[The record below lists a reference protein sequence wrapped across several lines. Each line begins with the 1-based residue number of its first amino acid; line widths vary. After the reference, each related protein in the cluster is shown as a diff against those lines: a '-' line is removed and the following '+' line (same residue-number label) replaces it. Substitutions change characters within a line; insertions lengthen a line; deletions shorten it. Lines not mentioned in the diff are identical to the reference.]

1 VAVERQLMSDVEV
14 ASYLSGGLDTGA
26 VTAAA
31 ARRLKRLTTF
41 ATGFDTTGAEGMEAE
56 FDERSDAAEL
66 ASALGTHHHEL
77 LLDSHDLEMV
87 LPRLVQRIEE
97 PRMSFSY
104 PNYLTAGMA
113 SRWVKVVLSGVGGDE
128 IFGGYPWRYYRAA
141 RNRDF
146 DHYVTQYYDFWQRLV
161 TDDLKP
167 DIFKPIWPAVR
178 HVSTRDIFQDVLA
191 PQRRGQLRPEDYV
204 NCSLYL
210 EARTF
215 LHGLLVVEDKMSMA
229 HSLETRVPFLDN
241 DLVEFATSI
250 PVSEKLGNL
259 AEFARINEN
268 DIPWKREQ
276 YFRRFRDGKLLL
288 RKMMKNYVPHDIA
301 NGEKQGFSGPDG
313 TWFKGESI
321 EYVRRLL
328 QNRNARIYDYL
339 DRQAV
344 QALVDEHLQ
353 GIANRRLLIWSLI
366 YLENLMQ
373 IFIDQRSSVDQPSM
387 PVLQS
392 RPVGAFVS

>member
-1 VAVERQLMSDVEV
+1 
-14 ASYLSGGLDTGA
+14 
-26 VTAAA
+26 
-31 ARRLKRLTTF
+31 
-41 ATGFDTTGAEGMEAE
+41 
-56 FDERSDAAEL
+56 
-66 ASALGTHHHEL
+66 
-77 LLDSHDLEMV
+77 
-87 LPRLVQRIEE
+87 
-97 PRMSFSY
+97 
-104 PNYLTAGMA
+104 
-113 SRWVKVVLSGVGGDE
+113 
-128 IFGGYPWRYYRAA
+128 
-141 RNRDF
+141 
-146 DHYVTQYYDFWQRLV
+146 
-161 TDDLKP
+161 

-321 EYVRRLL
+321 EYV
-328 QNRNARIYDYL
+328 
-339 DRQAV
+339 
-344 QALVDEHLQ
+344 
-353 GIANRRLLIWSLI
+353 
-366 YLENLMQ
+366 
-373 IFIDQRSSVDQPSM
+373 
-387 PVLQS
+387 
-392 RPVGAFVS
+392 